1 MENQSLMKPDYLFEV
16 SWEVCNKIGGIHTVL
31 ASKARTMIE
40 EYKDNYIVIGPDLR
54 QETWNNGEFIE
65 HPSLFK
71 SWQTQAKKEGLKFRI
86 GRWDIPG
93 NPITILVDFTTYF
106 ALRDQIFA
114 HFWET
119 YKLDSLSGQ
128 WDYVEPVMF
137 GYAAGKI
144 IENFYLFNLYSRDK
158 VAVHFHQWMSGS
170 GILYLKEKLSE
181 IATIFTVHGTIVAN
195 AFADSGNELYTK
207 MNMLDVP
214 AIAKDFGIVSKHS
227 LEFNAAQHA
236 DILTCVGDNTVQ
248 ECEFILKRQP
258 DFITYNGYDYTLN
271 NVDTSLNM
279 KNSAKGV
286 LINLAESLLNTSF
299 DKDITII
306 AHSGRYQIR
315 NKGIDMFIEILNNL
329 NKSDNLQKPMLAFI
343 IVPAHHTGPRYEL
356 ISRLTN
362 KDFSS
367 PIFQEYLTHV
377 LSNESGDSILNLL
390 KSSSLQNKPENKVKI
405 IYIPCYLDGYD
416 GILNKSYYEVIQ
428 GFDLTVCPSY
438 YDPWG
443 YTPSESLSYGIP
455 TITTSLTGF
464 GSWIKNNFESYSKSL
479 LIAERSDSSFRETIN
494 TITDFIINFTYLSEN
509 EKLSLNDEAVNLSLS
524 WQWEKLINN
533 YLKAYNAALL
543 KTEIRL
549 PDIMKNKP
557 IVEPLTLAKTIE
569 KAPEWRK
576 VLVKTYIPKKL
587 FNLLKISKNL
597 WWSWNFEAQNL
608 FESIDKVLWEKT
620 EHNPI
625 ALLNSMSYEEFLEL
639 EKNEDFVNHLNE
651 VNNLFELYL
660 NKELEDTR
668 LIAYF
673 SMEFGIHDSL
683 KIFSGGLGVLAGD
696 YLKEASDARKN
707 IVGIGL
713 LYRYGYFSQKITARG
728 EQISER
734 IPQKFSDLPI
744 QAVRDDNNE
753 WIKINIPLPGRTL
766 YAKVWKA
773 EVGRVNLYLLD
784 TDIDENSPNDRS
796 ITYQLYGGNN
806 ENRLIQEIVLGVG
819 GVKALDAMGMKPMLF
834 HCNEGH
840 AAFSSLERL
849 REFVQKEKF
858 TFDEALEIVRAT
870 TLFTTHTPVPAG
882 HDFFSEE
889 LLRTYVPHYAERLN
903 ISWESFMN
911 LGRMQEND
919 TGEKFSMSVLA
930 VKTSQEVNGVSRI
943 HGRVSREMFNKM
955 WKDFFPNELYID
967 YVTNGVHYPT
977 WTSPLWKKLHKET
990 FGEDFVNNQNDFAVW
1005 QKIHTVSDDA
1015 IWSIRQTQRKILI
1028 DYIKIKLMQNMTA
1041 RQENPKLIFEIID
1054 AINDNALTIGFA
1066 RRFATYKRAHLL
1078 FSNMEKLSKLVNNPE
1093 RPMMLIFAGKA
1104 HPADTQGQELIKH
1117 IIEISKMKAFLG
1129 KVVFIENY
1137 DIALASKLIQGVD
1150 IWLNTPTRPQ
1160 EASGTS
1166 GEKAVMNGVIN
1177 LSVLDGWWAE
1187 GYKPKAGW
1195 ALKEENTYQNY
1206 AMQDELDAE
1215 TIYNM
1220 LEDEIIPLFYDRNQQ
1235 DVPINWITYIK
1246 NTISEVAPHFTM
1258 NRQVNDYYS
1267 KLYNKLF
1274 KRSEILKEN
1283 DYKTLKD
1290 LSAWK
1295 MRVLRAW
1302 NSIEVVDMKIPDS
1315 TIKPMRLG
1323 EKFIAEITLDLAEV
1337 SADNIGIEVLFGQK
1351 EMDRV
1356 NNIFFKQDLILK
1368 QINGNRVTFTCEIF
1382 VTRSGVFDYAFRM
1395 YVKNPLLPHRQ
1406 DFNLIKWL

>member
-1 MENQSLMKPDYLFEV
+1 MLKPDYLFEV

-31 ASKARTMIE
+31 ASKAKTMVD

-54 QETWNNGEFIE
+54 QETSNNGEFIE

-71 SWQTQAKKEGLKFRI
+71 SWQFQAKKEGLNFRI
-86 GRWDIPG
+86 GRWNIPG

-106 ALRDQIFA
+106 ASRDQIFA

-144 IENFYLFNLYSRDK
+144 IENFYQFNLYSRDK
-158 VAVHFHQWMSGS
+158 VAAHFHHWMSGS
-170 GILYLKEKLSE
+170 GILYLEENLPE
-181 IATIFTVHGTIVAN
+181 VATVFTVHGTTVAN
-195 AFADSGNELYTK
+195 VYADSGNELYSK
-207 MNMLDVP
+207 MDSMDVA
-214 AIAKDFGIVSKHS
+214 AIARDFGVVSKHS
-227 LEFNAAQHA
+227 LEYNAAQHA
-236 DILTCVGDNTVQ
+236 DILTCVGDITVL
-248 ECEFILKRQP
+248 ECEHILKRSP
-258 DFITYNGYDYTLN
+258 DFITYNGYDYHFN
-271 NVDTSLNM
+271 DTDTFINRQ
-279 KNSAKGV
+279 NAAKDV
-286 LINLAESLLNTSF
+286 LVNLAESLFNTQF
-299 DKDITII
+299 DKDITVI
-306 AHSGRYQIR
+306 AHSGRYQMR
-315 NKGIDMFIEILNNL
+315 NKGIDMFIELMSNL
-329 NKSDNLQKPMLAFI
+329 NKSENLQKPVLAFI

-356 ISRLTN
+356 VSRLSN
-362 KDFSS
+362 KDYSN
-367 PIFQEYLTHV
+367 PISHEYLTHV
-377 LSNESGDSILNLL
+377 LNNEEGDNIMNLL
-390 KSSSLQNKPENKVKI
+390 KSSSLQNTPEDKVKI
-405 IYIPCYLDGYD
+405 IFIPCYLDGFD
-416 GILNKSYYEVIQ
+416 GILNKSYYDIIH

-443 YTPSESLSYGIP
+443 YTPTESLSYGIP
-455 TITTSLTGF
+455 TITTNLTGF
-464 GSWIKNNFESYSKSL
+464 GLWVKSNIETHSKAL
-479 LIAERSDSSFRETIN
+479 LIAERNDSSYKETVN
-494 TITDFIINFTYLSEN
+494 FITDFIISFTSISNY
-509 EKLSLNDEAVNLSLS
+509 EKLLLKEEALTLSHS
-524 WQWEKLINN
+524 WQWERLIIN
-533 YLKAYNAALL
+533 YQKAYDAALL
-543 KTEIRL
+543 KTEVRL
-549 PDIMKNKP
+549 PEIMKNKP
-557 IVEPLTLAKTIE
+557 IVEPLTLTKVSE

-576 VLVKTYIPKKL
+576 VLVRTNIPNKL

-597 WWSWNFEAQNL
+597 WWSWNLEAQSL
-608 FESIDKVLWEKT
+608 FESINKVLWEKI

-625 ALLNSMSYEEFLEL
+625 AMLNSMSYEEFMEL
-639 EKNEDFVNHLNE
+639 EKNEDFLLRLNE
-651 VNNLFELYL
+651 VNNLFESYL
-660 NKELEDTR
+660 NKDYEDNR

-707 IVGIGL
+707 IIGIGL
-713 LYRYGYFSQKITARG
+713 LYRYGYFVQKITANG
-728 EQISER
+728 EQISEK

-744 QAVRDDNNE
+744 QPVRDVNNE
-753 WIKINIPLPGRTL
+753 WIKVNISLPGRTL
-766 YAKVWKA
+766 IAKVWKV
-773 EVGRVNLYLLD
+773 EVGRVSLFLLD
-784 TDIDENSPNDRS
+784 TDIDENSLNDRS

-806 ENRLIQEIVLGVG
+806 ENRLVQEIVLGIG
-819 GVKALDAMGMKPMLF
+819 GVKVLDTLGIKPSLF

-919 TGEKFSMSVLA
+919 IGEKFSMSVLA

-943 HGRVSREMFNKM
+943 HGKVSREMFNKM
-955 WKDFFPNELYID
+955 WKDYFPDELYID

-990 FGEDFVNNQNDFAVW
+990 FGDNFTENQHDFSLW
-1005 QKIHTVSDDA
+1005 QKIQDVSDDA

-1028 DYIKIKLMQNMTA
+1028 DYIKIKIMQNMTA

-1078 FSNMEKLSKLVNNPE
+1078 FSNMEKLTNLLNNNGK
-1093 RPMMLIFAGKA
+1093 PMMLIYAGKA
-1104 HPADTQGQELIKH
+1104 HPADTQGQELIKR
-1117 IIEISKMKAFLG
+1117 IVEISKMKAFLG

-1137 DIALASKLIQGVD
+1137 DMALASKLIQGVD

-1166 GEKAVMNGVIN
+1166 GEKAVMNGVMN

-1187 GYKPKAGW
+1187 GYKPNAGW
-1195 ALKEENTYQNY
+1195 ALKEERTYQNQ
-1206 AMQDELDAE
+1206 AIQDELDAE
-1215 TIYNM
+1215 TIYNL
-1220 LEDEIIPLFYDRNQQ
+1220 LEDEIVPLFYDRNEH
-1235 DVPINWITYIK
+1235 DVPVKWIAYIK

-1258 NRQVNDYYS
+1258 NRQINDYYS
-1267 KLYNKLF
+1267 KLYYKLF
-1274 KRSEILKEN
+1274 DRSEILKEN
-1283 DYKTLKD
+1283 NYKTLKE

-1302 NSIEVVDMKIPDS
+1302 NSIEVIDIKIPDS
-1315 TIKPMRLG
+1315 TFKPMKLG

-1337 SADNIGIEVLFGQK
+1337 NPDNIGIEVLFGHK
-1351 EMDRV
+1351 EMDKV
-1356 NNIFFKQDLILK
+1356 SNIFYKQDMDLK
-1368 QINGNRVTFTCEIF
+1368 QTNEKRVTYSCEIF
-1382 VTRSGVFDYAFRM
+1382 ITRPGVFDYAFRM